1 MDKGYIIEYILHT
14 VGYIMV
20 YYSTIRKKET
30 LLFMTILMNL
40 EGIMLNKI
48 SQTMEVYTQGTTLD
62 MWNLK
67 KKKKNKKLWKQ
78 IIEKQKLREIGR
90 EW

>member
-1 MDKGYIIEYILHT
+1 MEYILHRM
-14 VGYIMV
+14 GYIKE
-20 YYSTIRKKET
+20 YYLAIRKKKT

-48 SQTMEVYTQGTTLD
+48 SQTVEVYVQGTTLD

-67 KKKKNKKLWKQ
+67 EKRMKSHGNRYKKSRN
-78 IIEKQKLREIGR
+78 
-90 EW
+90 